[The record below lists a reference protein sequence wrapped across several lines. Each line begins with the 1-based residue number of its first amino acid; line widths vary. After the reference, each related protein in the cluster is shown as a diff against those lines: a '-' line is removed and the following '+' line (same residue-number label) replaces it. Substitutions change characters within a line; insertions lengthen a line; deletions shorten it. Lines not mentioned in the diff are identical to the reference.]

1 MTALPT
7 LTAEQRQEALRQAM
21 AARAARKQVLDAIA
35 QGQDSIAALLAR
47 AKTDPVV
54 GRIRVTA
61 LLARLPGYGPTRV
74 NAVMQRIG
82 IAPSRRLGGLGPR
95 QRQALCDALAT
106 TR

>member
-1 MTALPT
+1 LIS
-7 LTAEQRQEALRQAM
+7 ERRREARRQAM
-21 AARAARKQVLDAIA
+21 AVRAARKQLLDAIA
-35 QGQDSIAALLAR
+35 HEQENIAAVLAR

-74 NAVMQRIG
+74 SALMQRIG
-82 IAPSRRLGGLGPR
+82 IAPSRRVAGLGQR
-95 QRQALCDALAT
+95 QRQALCDALTT